1 MILGK
6 LHSDDTFLVKILEK
20 AYDFLSGGCVIDDID
35 AGLERALK
43 VLEYYAD
50 VVQTATGVYKMT
62 NKHDVIM
69 YVGKAKNLKKRLESY
84 KRFDKLPVRLR
95 HMLRSLHSIS
105 FIYTDR
111 ESEAL
116 LLEARLIK
124 QLRPRYNLLMKDD
137 KSFTYI
143 SMTQGLLP
151 AALVGHQR
159 KKVPPG
165 EHYGPFAS
173 VKAAQGALDSLAKI
187 FRLRTCPDSFYRQR
201 TKPCLQ
207 YQIQRCSA
215 PCVEKITH
223 EEYARDVYKAKQFLR
238 GRTSDVESS
247 LQKDIDLSVSNTNY
261 ERASFLKERLQ
272 LIKKFVSMRI
282 PMGSLNEKSVDVIGH
297 AVHGEF
303 INFYIRFIQ
312 SAWDYGKSQY
322 LTINQQM
329 LSEEDAM
336 MHFVLQFYSN
346 RRIPNVVVLSTLPQN
361 VGLLHEALVAANAP
375 KDLQIISADTQE
387 LQHVMKEAILG
398 AQRDIGERMRV
409 RAEMEGLLEKLRAQF
424 LLEGFVRRVEL
435 YDNSHLQMTTA
446 FGAMILFTSNG
457 FEKSAYRKFSFKN
470 PLAYRQDDATMMAE
484 VLRRRFSLEGADFPD
499 LIILDGG
506 KVHLAA
512 AQEVLQE
519 YAPEVSVVAMA
530 KQERELEE
538 KFYIPDHKE
547 AIKIEDEE
555 LLQFLQRLRDEVHRY
570 ALACHRMSR
579 NRQMFHPGDD
589 YAMIPGIGEVRWKR
603 LKESFG
609 SFEEICKASVE
620 DLMRVQGF
628 NRRIAESIVYYISQN
643 KEKILNE

>member
-1 MILGK
+1 MIEN
-6 LHSDDTFLVKILEK
+6 V
-20 AYDFLSGGCVIDDID
+20 D
-35 AGLERALK
+35 AGLKGALK
-43 VLEYYAD
+43 ILEYYAG
-50 VVQTATGVYKMT
+50 VVQTATGVYKMI
-62 NKHDVIM
+62 NKHDTIM

-84 KRFDKLPVRLR
+84 KQFDKLPVRIR
-95 HMLRSLHSIS
+95 HMLQHLHSIS

-151 AALVGHQR
+151 AALVGHQK

-207 YQIQRCSA
+207 YQIKRCSA
-215 PCVEKITH
+215 PCVSKITH

-238 GRTSDVESS
+238 GRTGDVEESM
-247 LQKDIDLSVSNTNY
+247 QKDIEGAVSSENY
-261 ERASFLKERLQ
+261 ERAGMLKERMQ
-272 LIKKFVSMRI
+272 LIKKFISTRI
-282 PMGSLNEKSVDVIGH
+282 PMGDFSEKIVDVIGH

-303 INFYIRFIQ
+303 INFYIRFVQ

-329 LSEEDAM
+329 LSEADAM

-346 RRIPNVVVLSTLPQN
+346 RRIPNVIVLSVLPKD
-361 VGLLHEALVAANAP
+361 VSLLHEALMTANAP
-375 KDLQIISADTQE
+375 KDLQIIAANTQE
-387 LQHVMKEAILG
+387 LHQVMQDALIG

-409 RAEMEGLLEKLRAQF
+409 RSEMEGLLEKLRCNF
-424 LLEGFVRRVEL
+424 GLHKFVRRVEL

-484 VLRRRFSLEGADFPD
+484 VLRRRFSLEGSDLPD

-506 KVHLAA
+506 KAHLSAA
-512 AQEVLQE
+512 LNILQE
-519 YAPEVSVVAMA
+519 YAPDVSVVAMA
-530 KQERELEE
+530 KQEKELQE
-538 KFYIPDHKE
+538 KFYIPGKKDPVDVQ
-547 AIKIEDEE
+547 DEE

-609 SFEEICKASVE
+609 SFEAICKASVE
-620 DLMRVQGF
+620 DLMKVQGF
-628 NRRIAESIVYYISQN
+628 NRRIAESIVYYIEQN
-643 KEKILNE
+643 KDRILNG